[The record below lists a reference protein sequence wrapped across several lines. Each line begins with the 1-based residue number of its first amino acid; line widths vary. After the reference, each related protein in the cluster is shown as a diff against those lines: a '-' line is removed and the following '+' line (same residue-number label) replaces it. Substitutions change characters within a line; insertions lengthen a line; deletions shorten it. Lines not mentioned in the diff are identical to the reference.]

1 MNLGQMKL
9 MFNLKN
15 RTIPT
20 QEEVNQAKITISKHT
35 YPIGVITTF
44 VFNETQVYKNH
55 SVSDNYTYLQNF
67 ISTVFNEYYTEDEQI
82 ILSLFLL
89 QAIYNIDMSLRRIA
103 LKFAEPYLFTHFEK
117 KDVEFCLNTLRYV
130 RLTLLLYESN
140 PDDKLIQRLFEEL
153 EGVEEEYNNMVLGE
167 NELPDGINPMQNNI

>member
-20 QEEVNQAKITISKHT
+20 QEEVNEAKITIDKHT
-35 YPIGVITTF
+35 YPIGIITTF
-44 VFNETQVYKNH
+44 IFNETQAYKNYNI
-55 SVSDNYTYLQNF
+55 SDNYAYFQNF
-67 ISTVFNEYYTEDEQI
+67 VNTVFKDYYTQEEQT

-89 QAIYNIDMSLRRIA
+89 QAIYNNDFSLRRFA
-103 LKFAEPYLFTHFEK
+103 LQFATPYLFEHFEK
-117 KDVEFCLNTLRYV
+117 KDVEYCLNTLRYV
-130 RLTLLLYESN
+130 KLTLLLHEST
-140 PDDKLIQRLFEEL
+140 PDNNLIQRLFEEL

-167 NELPDGINPMQNNI
+167 NELPDGINPV